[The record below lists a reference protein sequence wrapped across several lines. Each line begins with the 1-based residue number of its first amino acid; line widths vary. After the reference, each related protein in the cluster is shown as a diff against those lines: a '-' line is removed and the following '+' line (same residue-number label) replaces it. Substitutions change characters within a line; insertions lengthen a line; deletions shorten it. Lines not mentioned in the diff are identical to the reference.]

1 MHLIVFLTVFGV
13 SSVIGHYSN
22 VPLIDKLDKD
32 VTELKD
38 SQSKMYGH
46 MDQMETNIMKKL
58 AVDDTFETR
67 LSDIEE
73 TVDALKIYLTREK
86 RRDTE
91 LVKRS
96 EKAIRQIN
104 HKVTEARDL
113 VANTKVDI
121 SKSVSDFENRLV
133 SVKKSAERNME
144 VEGVIRYGGVG
155 TSCSAGN
162 DACAVE
168 KSECRHGRCQCEPG
182 YSYNALTQECTTSCT
197 SYGTTFQS
205 IENRV
210 IRGHNDKVLEGVSF
224 PECKKSCFDADGF
237 VCRSIDYFASMKECY
252 LSSVTA
258 LEAEDNWEYNS
269 IGYHFQRDCHAA

>member
-1 MHLIVFLTVFGV
+1 MLLIVFLTVFGV

-22 VPLIDKLDKD
+22 VPLIDELDKD
-32 VTELKD
+32 VRELKD
-38 SQSKMYGH
+38 SQSKMYEH
-46 MDQMETNIMKKL
+46 MDRIETNIMEKL
-58 AVDDTFETR
+58 SVDDTFETR
-67 LSDIEE
+67 LSDIEG

-86 RRDTE
+86 RRDTD

-96 EKAIRQIN
+96 DKAIRQIN
-104 HKVTEARDL
+104 QKVTEARDL

-121 SKSVSDFENRLV
+121 SKCVSDFEDRLV

-182 YSYNALTQECTTSCT
+182 YNYNKHTQECTTSCT

-210 IRGHNDKVLEGVSF
+210 IRGHNDKILEGVSF
-224 PECKKSCFDADGF
+224 PECKKNCTDANDF
-237 VCRSIDYFASMKECY
+237 VCRSIDYFASLQECY

-258 LEAEDNWEYNS
+258 LEAEDDWEYNS
-269 IGYHFQRDCHAA
+269 IGYHFQRDCA